1 MATESE
7 IKKEILKV
15 TGNPES
21 GPLKDWA
28 PIIAKAIA
36 ALDTPP
42 LHSAKEKRVI
52 VPDETR

>member
-7 IKKEILKV
+7 IKNVILRV

-21 GPLKDWA
+21 GPIKEWA
-28 PIIAKAIA
+28 PIIAKALA
-36 ALDTPP
+36 ELDTPP
-42 LHSAKEKRVI
+42 LQPAKEKRVI

>member
-7 IKKEILKV
+7 IKKEILRV